1 MIQGKSWSDLSSTQV
16 KSLTRDSAGGL
27 LWESWRRINKVVLF
41 ASVQCGQSMHVNQA
55 SQRTQKAHTVT
66 C

>member
-27 LWESWRRINKVVLF
+27 LWESWRRRINKVVLF
-41 ASVQCGQSMHVNQA
+41 ASVQCGQSMHVN
-55 SQRTQKAHTVT
+55 
-66 C
+66 